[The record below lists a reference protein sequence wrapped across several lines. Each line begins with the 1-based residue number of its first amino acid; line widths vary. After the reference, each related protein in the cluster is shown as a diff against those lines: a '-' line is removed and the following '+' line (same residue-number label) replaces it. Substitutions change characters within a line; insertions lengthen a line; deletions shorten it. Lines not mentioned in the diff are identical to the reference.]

1 MPFFNAQGRRVLL
14 RNKSKAG
21 ALGLVSRPSTVV
33 KKAVRKAK
41 NTLFAKKVLKVVNRR
56 QETKYTAETI
66 TIVPGGPAST
76 QIPSSQVTPGNLQR
90 MIPNLFQ
97 GNAENQRVGDSVIPV
112 RCNAMWTVFLNDF
125 TTNVIDVTLNICIV
139 TVKGSSNQP
148 ALANIP
154 VGQFFRKGDGTNTDP
169 TGFTPVQ
176 FLTEVNNYSI
186 NPDQYTLQKW
196 IKRRFCKGAGP
207 VQGAGA
213 GNTSPTAG
221 QGAMVIKHSW
231 KPPKLHYSDG
241 ADTQPTNHYPV
252 YLIWATSNNATAL
265 TGDLAYNLR
274 SELFYKDA

>member
-1 MPFFNAQGRRVLL
+1 MPFYNSQGRRVLL

-21 ALGLVSRPSTVV
+21 ALGLTNSRVV

-41 NTLFAKKVLKVVNRR
+41 NTLFAKKVLKVVNRK
-56 QETKYTAETI
+56 QETKYVAETI
-66 TIVPGGPAST
+66 TIVPGGPSST
-76 QIPSSQVTPGNLQR
+76 QIPSTQVTPGNLQR
-90 MIPNLFQ
+90 MVPNLGQ
-97 GNAENQRVGDSVIPV
+97 GVDEHQRIGDSVSPV

-125 TTNVIDVTLNICIV
+125 TSNVIDVTLNIVIV

-154 VGQFFRKGDGTNTDP
+154 VGQFLRKGDGTNTDP
-169 TGFTPVQ
+169 TGFTPIQ
-176 FLTEVNNYSI
+176 MLTEVNRYPVNS
-186 NPDQYTLQKW
+186 DHYTLVKW

-231 KPPKLHYSDG
+231 KPPALKYSQN
-241 ADTQPTNHYPV
+241 ADTQPTNHYPC

-274 SELFYKDA
+274 SEMFYKDA